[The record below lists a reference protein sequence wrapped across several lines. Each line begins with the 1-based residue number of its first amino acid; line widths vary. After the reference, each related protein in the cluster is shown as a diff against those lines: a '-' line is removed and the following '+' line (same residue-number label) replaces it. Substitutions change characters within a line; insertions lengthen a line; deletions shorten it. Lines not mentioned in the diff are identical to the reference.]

1 MEEHSL
7 YFLLRHFLRLVLK
20 TGMSYK
26 EKCKVIWAM
35 NLLYYQLGVRAARPG
50 PGPGA
55 ERRHNTAY
63 ALRIL
68 HLSNYADK

>member
-35 NLLYYQLGVRAARPG
+35 NLLYYQLGERAAR
-50 PGPGA
+50 PGA

-63 ALRIL
+63 ALRIVY
-68 HLSNYADK
+68 LSNYADK

>member
-1 MEEHSL
+1 
-7 YFLLRHFLRLVLK
+7 
-20 TGMSYK
+20 MSYK

-35 NLLYYQLGVRAARPG
+35 NLLYYQLGERAGRPG

-63 ALRIL
+63 ALRIVY
-68 HLSNYADK
+68 LSNYYYHHALLATDWPTET